1 MRARHLHGRDVPHP
15 ERRRERITRPDGT
28 SFPVNVAGEEPRR
41 PAIGMLFE
49 VLDDLSPVERAAP
62 ARPAGEFNGARA
74 GAEPKRPAFLAMFPT
89 IDDVD
94 APPGILG
101 MYPAMFIPR
110 ILPWLRCERREVLH
124 VCSGGLPPG
133 EGIRVDIRPEALPD
147 LLADGRALP
156 LADGSQ
162 AAVLLDPPYTE
173 HYARNLYGT
182 DYPRPAHLLAEAA
195 RVVRPNG
202 RIGFVHYIVPNAP
215 PGCRFVK
222 AFGLSMGFGY
232 PMRAV
237 TVFERDQASLALGE
251 RRS

>member
-1 MRARHLHGRDVPHP
+1 MTRERHLHARDVPHP
-15 ERRRERITRPDGT
+15 ERKRARVTRPDGT
-28 SFPVNVAGEEPRR
+28 SFPVNLVGIEPKR

-49 VLDDLSPVERAAP
+49 VLDDVPV
-62 ARPAGEFNGARA
+62 G
-74 GAEPKRPAFLAMFPT
+74 
-89 IDDVD
+89 V
-94 APPGILG
+94 LG

-110 ILPWLRCERREVLH
+110 ILPWLNCERSEVLH

-147 LLADGRALP
+147 ILADGRALP
-156 LADGSQ
+156 LADGSV
-162 AAVLLDPPYTE
+162 AAALLDPPYTE
-173 HYARNLYGT
+173 HYARDLYGT
-182 DYPRPAHLLAEAA
+182 DYPRPSHLLREAA

-237 TVFERDQASLALGE
+237 TIFEREQGSLDFAGGAA
-251 RRS
+251 

>member
-1 MRARHLHGRDVPHP
+1 VAHAVSRERHLRARDVPHP
-15 ERRRERITRPDGT
+15 ERTRDRVQRPDGT
-28 SFPVNVAGEEPRR
+28 SFPVNLSGVEPRR

-49 VLDDLSPVERAAP
+49 DL
-62 ARPAGEFNGARA
+62 GE
-74 GAEPKRPAFLAMFPT
+74 
-89 IDDVD
+89 

-101 MYPAMFIPR
+101 MYPASFIPR
-110 ILPWLRCERREVLH
+110 ILPWLNCERSEVLH

-147 LLADGRALP
+147 ILADGRALP
-156 LADGSQ
+156 LPDGSQ

-173 HYARNLYGT
+173 HYARDLYGT
-182 DYPRPAHLLAEAA
+182 DYPRPAHLLREAA

-215 PGCRFVK
+215 PGCAFVK

-237 TVFERDQASLALGE
+237 TIFEREQSGLFAA
-251 RRS
+251 RPA